1 MSKSAKTKANTKA
14 NETTNA
20 AASNSNSSGNPK
32 NSVKY
37 DDAINQITYSRVT
50 TPEKA
55 TVFSSKQEIKDRKNE
70 YAHGPDTNYLR
81 AVELSLIQR
90 SRQNLTKVKASNAQK
105 DEMRNNN
112 IAYINGFVDERRDFL
127 KDNKARGL
135 YGTEHD
141 VAQVPVE
148 IHYSRQNLNRV
159 DGKSKKDGKKGGKKR
174 TRKNRTQRKH

>member
-1 MSKSAKTKANTKA
+1 MSKSAKTNTKTNTKA

-32 NSVKY
+32 KSVKY
-37 DDAINQITYSRVT
+37 DDAVNQITFPRVT
-50 TPEKA
+50 TPDKER
-55 TVFSSKQEIKDRKNE
+55 VFSSKQEIKDRKNE
-70 YAHGPDTNYLR
+70 YAHGPDANYLR
-81 AVELSLIQR
+81 ALELSLLQE
-90 SRQNLTKVKASNAQK
+90 SRHDLSKVKASNAQK

-148 IHYSRQNLNRV
+148 IHYSKQNLNRV

-174 TRKNRTQRKH
+174 TRKNRARK